1 MRRLTSI
8 VLACVMATGVACNNV
23 GHVEAKESVESIV
36 AGMSV
41 EQKLS
46 QMIIPS
52 FRTWNDQDLTALN
65 SEITL
70 ALKKYDFG
78 GVILFSQNTKNATQT
93 TKLINNIQKAHLS
106 GGFKSKMFVA
116 VDQEGGRVTRLKT
129 GTQMPGNMALAAT
142 GDASNAYKAANVI
155 GEELAAQGF
164 NLDFAPVVDVNS
176 NPANPVIGVRSF
188 SEDPSVVVQFGTQ
201 YVNGLHSQKVMT
213 CLKHFPGHGD
223 TAVDSHTGLPKVDKT
238 YEELMKTELVP
249 YASLATSSDFIM
261 TAHIQY
267 PQIEKEMSVSKTS
280 GQKVYLPATLSKKF
294 LTEILRGKLGYQG
307 LIITDSME
315 MDAISTNFDKLD
327 ASVRAINAGA
337 DILLMPVGLTSAK
350 NLKELDTYIE
360 SLAAKVRSGEIP
372 ETRLNESVTRILR
385 TKDKYGLLELT
396 GEASPQKA
404 AGVVGSKQHRAVE
417 WEITNA
423 AVKYAKNDGVCPI
436 EKSSKVV
443 IFYSKKDELSAI
455 KSGIKQAGAKSVNY
469 VSCENGVDASADS
482 AIQNADVIICISSCA
497 TGEELKNTANIN
509 ALIGK
514 AKTHGKKS
522 LVLSTNLPYDLANY
536 NNSDALVASY
546 GPGINVIAAIYKL
559 FIQKNN

>member
-1 MRRLTSI
+1 
-8 VLACVMATGVACNNV
+8 MATGVACNNA
-23 GHVEAKESVESIV
+23 GHVEAKESIESIV

-93 TKLINNIQKAHLS
+93 TKLINNIQNAHLS

-188 SEDPSVVVQFGTQ
+188 SEDPNVVVQYGTQ

-238 YEELMKTELVP
+238 YEELLKNELVP
-249 YASLATSSDFIM
+249 YASLASSSDFIM

-267 PQIEKEMSVSKTS
+267 PQIEKEMCVSKAS
-280 GQKVYLPATLSKKF
+280 GQKIYLPATLSKKF

-350 NLKELDTYIE
+350 HLKELDTYIE
-360 SLAAKVRSGEIP
+360 SLTAKVKSGEIP
-372 ETRLNESVTRILR
+372 EARLNESVTRILR

-404 AGVVGSKQHRAVE
+404 AGVVGSKQHKAVE
-417 WEITNA
+417 WEITTT
-423 AVKYAKNDGVCPI
+423 AVKDVKNDGVYPI
-436 EKSSKVV
+436 GKEKKVV
-443 IFYSKKDELSAI
+443 IFYQKKDELSAI

-469 VSCENGVDASADS
+469 VSCETGVDASADS
-482 AIQNADVIICISSCA
+482 AVQNADVVICISSCA
-497 TGEELKNTANIN
+497 TGEDLTNTANIN
-509 ALIGK
+509 ALIDK
-514 AKTHGKKS
+514 AKKKKKKS

-536 NNSDALVASY
+536 NNADALVACY
-546 GPGINVIAAIYKL
+546 GPGINVITAIYKL
-559 FIQKNN
+559 FL

>member
-8 VLACVMATGVACNNV
+8 VLACVMATGVACGNA

-93 TKLINNIQKAHLS
+93 TKLINNIQNAHLS

-155 GEELAAQGF
+155 GEELAVQGF

-188 SEDPSVVVQFGTQ
+188 SEDPNVVVQYGTQ

-238 YEELMKTELVP
+238 YEELLKTELVP
-249 YASLATSSDFIM
+249 YVSLASSSDFIM

-267 PQIEKEMSVSKTS
+267 PQIEKEMCVSKAS

-307 LIITDSME
+307 LIVTDSME

-350 NLKELDTYIE
+350 HLKELDTYIE
-360 SLAAKVRSGEIP
+360 SLAAKVKSGEIP
-372 ETRLNESVTRILR
+372 EARLNESVTRILR
-385 TKDKYGLLELT
+385 TKDKYGLLELA

-404 AGVVGSKQHRAVE
+404 AGVVGSKQHKAVE

-423 AVKYAKNDGVCPI
+423 AVKYVKNDGVCPI

-443 IFYSKKDELSAI
+443 IFYSKKDELTAI
-455 KSGIKQAGAKSVNY
+455 KSGIKQAGAKSVHY
-469 VSCENGVDASADS
+469 VSCENGADASVDS
-482 AIQNADVIICISSCA
+482 AIQNADVVICISSCA
-497 TGEELKNTANIN
+497 TGEDLKNTANIN
-509 ALIGK
+509 ALIDK
-514 AKTHGKKS
+514 AKAHGKKS

-536 NNSDALVASY
+536 NSADALVACY

-559 FIQKNN
+559 FL